1 MVKLKDLISLL
12 VFIGIFL
19 IPFNSWV
26 GIDFLGEFSK
36 ESSTIFLLIGFFLLI
51 ILSLIKKKVHIPL
64 KNPIYILLIII
75 HFWFFLTLL
84 FNIGSII
91 NYDFKGISGINRFI
105 RQFGA
110 LIISSLFFSLT
121 YYNTFVKFEI
131 WKIFKI
137 LRKVF
142 FLSFIIVS
150 SYTLLEI
157 GFVKFNLGF
166 LEVLLNLFDYFPFVD
181 VYLDTKNSRISSVT
195 FEPPALSSYL
205 LTISAWMF
213 SYIIT
218 NKSSAKYIPGL
229 LVIVFAYFSD
239 SRSAIVIISI
249 QFILF
254 LYFMAVRKKYNIHFM
269 KIFLALIIGIAF
281 IGLFKGKVIAD
292 YIYDKATSF
301 SVDERSNHSIS
312 NRTRFGIQYTL
323 GLVFLDNPI
332 SGVGFGQQAYESIK
346 LYPKWATKNNYEFNL
361 KYLNEDVDDFPPGYN
376 LYMRLLAE
384 TGIVG
389 FLLFS
394 SFLLLILYLS
404 LSVHKKNSDNKGIIS
419 LVIFISIIG
428 FTINW
433 IQIDTFRVFG
443 FWINLNLLLYLT
455 KNNSFNLLNTPLER

>member
-12 VFIGIFL
+12 VFIGVFF
-19 IPFNSWV
+19 IPFNSWT
-26 GIDFLGEFSK
+26 GIDFLGEFSR
-36 ESSTIFLLIGFFLLI
+36 ESSTIFLLIGFLLLI
-51 ILSLIKKKVHIPL
+51 LLSIIKNKVSIPL
-64 KNPIYILLIII
+64 KNPIFILLIIV
-75 HFWFFLTLL
+75 HFWFFLTFL
-84 FNIGSII
+84 FNIGNII
-91 NYDFKGISGINRFI
+91 NYDLKGISGINRFI

-110 LIISSLFFSLT
+110 LIISSFFFSLT
-121 YYNTFVKFEI
+121 YYNTFIRFEV

-142 FLSFIIVS
+142 LLSFIIVS
-150 SYTLLEI
+150 VYALLEI

-205 LTISAWMF
+205 LTVSAWMF

-218 NKSSAKYIPGL
+218 NKSSAKYIPGI

-239 SRSAIVIISI
+239 SRSAIVIISV
-249 QFILF
+249 QLILF
-254 LYFMAVRKKYNIHFM
+254 LYFMIIRKEYNIHFM
-269 KIFLALIIGIAF
+269 KIFSALIIGIAF
-281 IGLFKGKVIAD
+281 IGLFKGRVVAD

-301 SVDERSNHSIS
+301 SVDKGGTHNIS

-332 SGVGFGQQAYESIK
+332 SGVGFGQQAYESVK
-346 LYPKWATKNNYEFNL
+346 LYPEWATKNNYEFTL

-384 TGIVG
+384 TGIIG

-394 SFLLLILYLS
+394 SFLLLTLYVS
-404 LSVHKKNSDNKGIIS
+404 LSVHNKNSGNKGIIS
-419 LVIFISIIG
+419 LVIFISIVG
-428 FTINW
+428 FIINW

-443 FWINLNLLLYLT
+443 FWINLSLLLYLT
-455 KNNSFNLLNTPLER
+455 KNNLFTFSKIPLER